1 MLESPQPL
9 EIADAVPAVA
19 EERQAAAEPPA
30 LRELRNLL
38 AQRTRQLEA
47 SELRSMEALELAQ
60 RQAAI
65 LEVYAHDLRSP
76 LAAIIG
82 YAELLEMGVPAAV
95 PKGALECVRRIRE
108 AAQNV
113 QEQLDGLLADR
124 SARA

>member
-9 EIADAVPAVA
+9 EIADPVPVA
-19 EERQAAAEPPA
+19 TEERQAPAEQPA

-38 AQRTRQLEA
+38 EQRTRQLEA

-65 LEVYAHDLRSP
+65 LQIYAHDLRSP

-95 PKGALECVRRIRE
+95 PKSALECVRRIRQ

-113 QEQLDGLLADR
+113 QEQLDELLADR
-124 SARA
+124 AGHS